1 MDIIWI
7 VLIAVVVTLA
17 LLLAIAGFVWW
28 RIQTSEEKKL
38 ARRIGRLPFGD
49 KVSLGWALFRD
60 ERVGVAPRVIALLL
74 VLYLAMPL
82 DLIPDFIPVV
92 GHVDDLLIVM
102 IGGAL
107 LLHSIPRY
115 VIEEQVARFE
125 ERRAEMNAEQELHA
139 TGYEKR

>member
-1 MDIIWI
+1 MDLIWI
-7 VLIAVVVTLA
+7 VLIAVVVTFT
-17 LLLAIAGFVWW
+17 LLLAVAAFVWW

-38 ARRIGRLPFGD
+38 ARRIGRLPFGE
-49 KVSLGWALFRD
+49 KLALGWALFRD
-60 ERVGVAPRVIALLL
+60 ARIGIAPKVIALLL

-107 LLHSIPRY
+107 LLRSIPRY
-115 VIEEQVARFE
+115 VIEEHVARFE
-125 ERRAEMNAEQELHA
+125 ERRAEMN
-139 TGYEKR
+139 

>member
-1 MDIIWI
+1 MDLIWI
-7 VLIAVVVTLA
+7 VLIAVVVTFT
-17 LLLAIAGFVWW
+17 LLLAVAAFVWW

-38 ARRIGRLPFGD
+38 ARRIGRLPFGE
-49 KVSLGWALFRD
+49 KLALGWALFRD
-60 ERVGVAPRVIALLL
+60 ARIGIAPKVIALLL

-107 LLHSIPRY
+107 LLRSIPRY
-115 VIEEQVARFE
+115 VIEEHVARFE
-125 ERRAEMNAEQELHA
+125 ERRAEMNAEQEMHDG
-139 TGYEKR
+139 GYEKG